1 MLENVNLECFEFSKE
16 QLEEIRK
23 RSILECY
30 NWWGF
35 KYPGFSGT
43 IITKN
48 NEMYSYNFYKRVP
61 QELKYKNTNYIIKN
75 KILTS
80 KDYKK
85 VKKFIETEIL
95 NHQFDNNIIRDAEY
109 DVIINYNGVK
119 MYISNNKGI
128 DNQILIYDKAQ
139 KLVQNILNKK
149 ENFIIKALNNLKKLF
164 QNTEVKQIASNSEIE
179 DEVISNVKAND
190 LQQLIND
197 NYGVDPFWKDALNN
211 YFEKV
216 NKTEAEKVNL
226 LSSLI
231 KNDKL
236 FNEFNKEI
244 ISPSNA
250 DDIFEKYQNIVDNG
264 SF

>member
-1 MLENVNLECFEFSKE
+1 MIKNVNLESFEFSKE

-23 RSILECY
+23 KSILECY
-30 NWWGF
+30 NWWGL

-43 IITKN
+43 IITEN
-48 NEMYSYNFYKRVP
+48 NEMYSYSFYERVP
-61 QELKYKNTNYIIKN
+61 QELKDKNTNYIVKN

-80 KDYKK
+80 RDYKK
-85 VKKFIETEIL
+85 VKKFIENEIL
-95 NHQFDNNIIRDAEY
+95 NHQFDNIIMRDAGY

-119 MYISNNKGI
+119 MSISNNKGI
-128 DNQILIYDKAQ
+128 DNQMLIYDKAQ
-139 KLVQNILNKK
+139 KFMQNILNKK
-149 ENFIIKALNNLKKLF
+149 ENFIIKVLNNLKNLF
-164 QNTEVKQIASNSEIE
+164 QNNEVKQIASNSEIE
-179 DEVISNVKAND
+179 DELISNATTNN

-216 NKTEAEKVNL
+216 NKTETEKVNL

-231 KNDKL
+231 KNDTL
-236 FNEFNKEI
+236 FNEFTKEI

-250 DDIFEKYQNIVDNG
+250 DDIFEKYQNKTMCE
-264 SF
+264 